1 MPAKIGFDNERYL
14 EQQTAAI
21 LERVSSYNG
30 RLYLEFGGKLLFD
43 YHASR
48 VLPGFHPNVKM
59 QLLQKLKDQSEVVLC
74 IFAGDIEKKKI
85 RADFGITY
93 DTDALKTIDEL
104 GEWQVTVRA
113 VVITRFDNQPA
124 AVAFKNK
131 LERRGIRVYT
141 HRATKG
147 YPTDVDTIVSAE
159 GYGANPFI
167 ETERPIVVV
176 TGPGPGSGKLATCL
190 SQLYHEHHR
199 GQPAHYAKFETFPI
213 WNLPLKHEVN
223 VAYEA
228 ATAELK
234 DVNLIDH
241 FHLDAHGQA
250 AVNYNRDIEA
260 FPLLRRILERITGET
275 ACYQSPTDM
284 GVNRAGFG
292 IVDDAA
298 CRAAA
303 RQEIIRRYFN
313 YACEYAMG
321 LVERDP
327 VNRVEL
333 LMRDHGLKP
342 EDRVVVSPARAA
354 TQEAQARGKGS
365 DGFLCGAAIELK
377 DGRIVTGK
385 NSPLMHAASS
395 LILNAVKILG
405 RHSGS
410 PAPAAAA
417 CHPLAQSFQDRRSQG
432 QDYQPG
438 PGGNAD
444 RFKHQRHVEPGR
456 PRRPSAT
463 SRNSAAARCTFPTSR
478 LLAMPPGCAS
488 WDSTLRVSPSSLRS
502 SCLWVEAAKF
512 KRSTHCDGAVRGISE
527 QKSEQE
533 VRRAPR
539 ITVTRGGPSSGHS
552 LLARGG

>member
-1 MPAKIGFDNERYL
+1 L
-14 EQQTAAI
+14 EQQSVAI
-21 LERVSSYNG
+21 RERVKDSNG

-43 YHASR
+43 YHAAR

-59 QLLQKLKDQSEVVLC
+59 QLLHRLKDQSEVLLC
-74 IFAGDIEKKKI
+74 IFAGDIEKKKM

-104 GEWQVTVRA
+104 GEWGVTVRA

-124 AVAFKNK
+124 VVAFKNK

-159 GYGANPFI
+159 GYGANPCI

-190 SQLYHEHHR
+190 SQLYHEHQR
-199 GQPAHYAKFETFPI
+199 GRAAHYAKFETFPI

-223 VAYEA
+223 IAYEA

-241 FHLDAHGQA
+241 FHLDAHSQP

-260 FPLLRRILERITGET
+260 FPLLRRILERITGQ
-275 ACYQSPTDM
+275 ASCYQSPTDM

-321 LVERDP
+321 LVERDT
-327 VNRVEL
+327 VERAEL
-333 LMRDHGLKP
+333 LMRGLGLTAQ
-342 EDRVVVSPARAA
+342 DRVTVPPAHEAA
-354 TQEAQARGKGS
+354 RQAQAHGKGS
-365 DGFLCGAAIELK
+365 NGFFCGAALELQ

-385 NSPLMHAASS
+385 NSPLMHAAAS
-395 LILNAVKILG
+395 LVLNAAKTLAHIPDQIHLLPPNVTQSLSHFKTDVLKGKVTSLDVEETLIAL
-405 RHSGS
+405 SIS
-410 PAPAAAA
+410 ATMNPAAESAIERLKELRGCDVHLTHIPSPGDAA
-417 CHPLAQSFQDRRSQG
+417 GLRKLGVNVTS
-432 QDYQPG
+432 
-438 PGGNAD
+438 
-444 RFKHQRHVEPGR
+444 EPE
-456 PRRPSAT
+456 
-463 SRNSAAARCTFPTSR
+463 F
-478 LLAMPPGCAS
+478 AS
-488 WDSTLRVSPSSLRS
+488 KYLF
-502 SCLWVEAAKF
+502 A
-512 KRSTHCDGAVRGISE
+512 G
-527 QKSEQE
+527 
-533 VRRAPR
+533 
-539 ITVTRGGPSSGHS
+539 
-552 LLARGG
+552 